1 MEKGTKGSVFDVPS
15 DFLADRYKDIGA
27 DIQTRYAEKATEIIP
42 IKTNIS
48 IPDLELPISLGRH
61 EQFSL
66 FIPRHRKIATRL
78 VEIFLS

>member
-1 MEKGTKGSVFDVPS
+1 MQKGAKGSVFDVPS
-15 DFLADRYKDIGA
+15 EFLDDRFKNIGA

-42 IKTNIS
+42 VKTNIS
-48 IPDLELPISLGRH
+48 IPDLALPLSLGRH